1 MVRNNVDHRHWQDN
15 VDIFHRQKKAEYR
28 SNADPGVKYLVL
40 LTLMT
45 AGSSQE
51 MSATTYLKAF

>member
-1 MVRNNVDHRHWQDN
+1 MADN